1 MANELK
7 KFLDAAGVGH
17 LWGKVTEKIDTEVT
31 KEADRAKAAEKALGD
46 KLTGIDTTVV
56 DYVTEATK
64 DIASGAEVEALTGRV
79 ETIEKDYAKTADVA
93 STYETKEVVK
103 TLSDDYAGYK
113 TANNAA
119 LAAVKA
125 TADAAAV
132 KADVDTA
139 LAGKAD
145 KTYAEATEA
154 KVAKLIGDDTNKS
167 VRTIAN
173 EELAAQ
179 LIPESAAESLD
190 TLQEIAA
197 WIQAHPGDVA
207 AINKAIKDLQDKVVL
222 GTDTEGNEY
231 ATVKAYVEA
240 AIAALQIGDYA
251 KAADLVALAGRVTTL
266 EAKPA
271 AGITADQITN
281 WEGEVGAKA
290 LAASKATMAEVKT
303 EIDNRGYET
312 VTNVG
317 TKIEA
322 AKTAVTNDLTAKIAT
337 AKGEAI
343 AEAER
348 LNGLMDTRVQA
359 VEAAKHTHGNKDV
372 LDGITAEKVASWDG
386 AQAGAEAA
394 ANAYADTLFGRISA
408 LTNAE
413 IDAAIGIQD

>member
-17 LWGKVTEKIDTEVT
+17 LWGKVTDKIDTEVT

-46 KLTGIDTTVV
+46 KLAGIDTTVV
-56 DYVTEATK
+56 EYVTEATK
-64 DIASGAEVEALTGRV
+64 DIAASGTVAALAGKV

-93 STYETKEVVK
+93 NTYETKANVK
-103 TLSDDYAGYK
+103 TLSDDYAEYK

-132 KADVDTA
+132 KTEVDAA
-139 LAGKAD
+139 LANKAD
-145 KTYAEATEA
+145 KSYAEGINA
-154 KVAKLIGDDTNKS
+154 KVATLVGEDTNKS

-179 LIPESAAESLD
+179 LIPESAAEALD

-240 AIAALQIGDYA
+240 AIAALEINDYA
-251 KAADLVALAGRVTTL
+251 KAADLLALAGRVSTL
-266 EAKPA
+266 EGKVDVAKVSEAIATA
-271 AGITADQITN
+271 ANGAEAN
-281 WEGEVGAKA
+281 AKA
-290 LAASKATMAEVKT
+290 YAKDYADGLNTAMDGRVAVLEGIDHDAYKAA
-303 EIDNRGYET
+303 D
-312 VTNVG
+312 
-317 TKIEA
+317 
-322 AKTAVTNDLTAKIAT
+322 TALQGVLEGKIAT
-337 AKGEAI
+337 AKGEAV

-348 LNGLMDTRVQA
+348 LNGLMDTRVKD
-359 VEAAKHTHGNKDV
+359 VEAAKHTHINKDV
-372 LDGITAEKVASWDG
+372 LDTIDENDIKKWDS
-386 AQAGAEAA
+386 AQANAEAA
-394 ANAYADTLFGRISA
+394 ANAYTDTLFGKIGA
-408 LTNAE
+408 LSNDE
-413 IDAAIGIQD
+413 IDRAIGIQA